1 VIVAETPG
9 GTDIDVVG
17 GTIGAATAG
26 GRLEDAAEPGGGG
39 GATNPD
45 PPIPGKNSSA
55 GAFGSGGGGG
65 GGLDWTVEVDGR
77 GRLGGLAVRSVSS
90 STWVDETA
98 GACAAGLAFLPGRG
112 TLALGAGT
120 AADIGVGA
128 GTGVGAGLAAG
139 AGAIVGLAG
148 RPARAAFVGVAIAE
162 AGVGAGAGAG
172 GLGGGFD
179 SALDL
184 GKDFIG
190 RVLAAAGATLV

>member
-65 GGLDWTVEVDGR
+65 GLDWTVEVDGR

-112 TLALGAGT
+112 TLALGGAGT
-120 AADIGVGA
+120 TADIVGA

-179 SALDL
+179 STLDL
-184 GKDFIG
+184 GRDFIG